1 MKECSNLN
9 LETGLEKLLN
19 KQQMKG
25 TSTFTDGASNQT
37 NLTSLSQSDA
47 KRGVIHFAKDLF
59 RKVKTL
65 FVQKDISETV
75 VDTAFNDE
83 SVEIQPAK
91 IVSNKAIELAIPSF
105 VVSNNNQFSSIN
117 YQLNIQQMNLFT
129 YLRRAIT
136 SSEESL
142 SGQFLEQFKNFLSVI
157 VGTAPDNNAP
167 LGTPKRDF
175 GILSNLGG
183 QQLLSSKL
191 FNSPAMRSWASVI
204 FLTLFTAFGAL
215 AQVTGAT
222 TSAPDLSVKKTIST
236 QNPVL
241 GTDITY
247 IVKVQNSG
255 AAATGVELTDLLP
268 AGATVKTVT
277 VSAGTQTQ
285 SPSSIVW
292 NVGAVAAGT
301 ASAPTE
307 LTMTIVATATA
318 RGLHF
323 NVAEITKQNEQDLDS
338 TPNNKDFNE
347 DDIDAVCFSIEDY
360 WYKGDEFTINVPAG
374 YTNIAWTKK
383 VGTGAAVAV
392 TASTPGVILNND
404 GSLVVTNITAYTEFA
419 FTASNKNCPVGGCC
433 PAKFIPGPY
442 GSISDF
448 VFTDTNGDGKQ
459 DLGELGVAGV
469 KVQLYKADG
478 ITLVDEVTTNANG
491 KYLFDSLF
499 TDNYKVKFI
508 LPSGQT
514 FSPLKSTGTTDI
526 NDSDAGTDGFTS
538 VISIDVEKTGKDKD
552 NFDVDAGLIGNV
564 GSIGD
569 FVFRDDNSNGIQDA
583 GESGIGGLTVNLYKN
598 NVLFASTTTDPITG
612 KYNFPN
618 LGSGTYEVEFITP
631 PQSKFTK
638 LLGSS
643 DPTTDSDAQPNGKS
657 GLITIDVTKAPTDIL
672 RNNPTIDAGIIP
684 LGSIGDYVFNDN
696 NGNGIQDAGDSPVG
710 AGVKV
715 TLTDKDGNVITSTVT
730 DASGKYEFIVPS
742 GQYIIV
748 FDKPVGTTFSGTGA
762 GTPSTDSDANST
774 TGKSGIITIDATK
787 PVGDPARNNKD
798 VDAGVIPN
806 KGTIGDY
813 VWNDANGNNKQDAGE
828 TGIPGVTVELY
839 DGTGTTK
846 LDTKTTGANGEYLF
860 TNLETGAYKV
870 KFILP
875 AGKTFVTPNVGTSTE
890 DSDAGTGGF
899 SGVINIDVTKPLG
912 DVGRNN
918 LTIDA
923 GIKTDCNINAGTLA
937 TTTPNFCL
945 PATGG
950 VVLTA
955 TVATAP
961 TVPTAY
967 SVKYVLTK
975 GSDLVIQ
982 QVGDAPTFT
991 VTTSGEYRIHTL
1003 VFDGNSAN
1011 ANYLNLG
1018 VVVLGTT
1025 KAADVL
1031 GIVTA
1036 NNLCA
1041 ALDVTGVKFNINTVP
1056 DAPVFIANTI
1066 CAGEK
1071 VTIGLTG
1078 PIVQGISYAW
1088 FDSPTATT
1096 PFVTTQS
1103 IEVSPSITTTYY
1115 VETTLVTPNACTSK
1129 RGSVVVTVNPKPSNP
1144 VAASTLTN
1152 DCTKNLQ
1159 TVNLADAITT
1169 TPAGSVIEWYVS
1181 NDVASAIIT
1190 NIATVG
1196 AGTYYAFAKS
1206 TAGCYSAGVP
1216 VVVTITPCSCQN
1228 PATVSIAPLAAIC
1241 GSTTTAVQLAAT
1253 IGGGATGGTWTS
1265 TGTGIFDNATNVSAK
1280 YTPSAADVSNGL
1292 VELTF
1297 TTNDPD
1303 GSDTKCSAAIAKTTL
1318 SLKAKPAAPYNLRCD
1333 TLICLGDGNKL
1344 FAVSPGNT
1352 VKWYATATS
1361 TTSIGDG
1368 SDNGFIVTPNAEG
1381 IFTYFAE
1388 ATTADGC
1395 VSERSPISFRVK
1407 RCLTDL
1413 AVIKKVVDAPDA
1425 QSAPS
1430 YLLGQ
1435 TISYSIEAQNI
1446 GTAKA
1451 TDVKVDDILPA
1462 GATYVSST
1470 PSGEYSNTTG
1480 VWTIGDLTAGST
1492 KALLIQVT
1500 FNRTGSV
1507 VNTAKISG
1515 TNEDPT
1521 KLGNNT
1527 STVTTPVIDIA
1538 DLSLTKVVSK
1548 SAVNVGEDVDY
1559 TITVLN
1565 SGPNTATN
1573 VEVRDILPAGLTF
1586 VSSATMTN
1594 ASGTLA
1600 GTVASL
1606 AKGASTT
1613 FKFTAKVTAAGA
1625 IKNVAEVS
1633 KSDQKDPDSTPG
1645 NVSTNPNEDDDDSAD
1660 INSTKACDVIAPV
1673 ADCKRK
1679 EICIGEST
1687 LITATGCTDGTVVW
1701 STGATGTSITVSP
1714 RTNATYTAYCKK
1726 SEDCKS
1732 DPSNEVRV
1740 TVITLS
1746 APLLSASPSKIC
1758 AGESVTLTARGCDGV
1773 IEWQTSPVQTTPSI
1787 TVTPLTSNTYSA
1799 VCKQFGC
1806 VSPAGSVDVIVTP
1819 KPKAPEVLCE
1829 KEELC
1834 PGEDMTLTAINC
1846 NGQVKWSTGQETTT
1860 IVVKPTITTS
1870 YTVTCTVN
1878 GCTSDPSKAF
1888 IITVKPI
1895 AVPTISATNVI
1906 ICAGSSTNLT
1916 ASGCTGKVTWYY
1928 DDKTLTGTTITVT
1941 PNTTTTYTATCSS
1954 VYCISEKS
1962 TPVTVRVE
1970 NPAPPVVSSG
1980 TSTICAGSSVELTA
1994 TGCSGT
2000 VTWSPGGLTG
2010 DKITVTPTVSTSY
2023 TATCTIGTCV
2033 SPVSN
2038 KKDITV
2044 TDFAKPTITADRLT
2058 VCAGTS
2064 ITLTSNGCNGIVTWS
2079 DGITGSPRTITPT
2092 ADIKYTA
2099 TCESATCKSD
2109 KSNELSI
2116 NVNTPPA
2123 PPAITCLKTEICAG
2137 ESTTLTAAN
2146 CAGTVKWSDGQT
2158 GASIIAK
2165 PSTTTTYSAVCVT
2178 NSTCE
2183 SVKSNEKIITVNPA
2197 VVLNLTASASPANIC
2212 SGSESTLT
2220 LAGCTGTVTWT
2231 GGLTGASIKVRP
2243 TTTTTYTATCSG
2255 VACATDAS
2263 ANVRVTVLPGA
2274 TTPTIATSGT
2284 QICVGGEVTLT
2295 ANNCNGTVLW
2305 SNSATTAA
2313 ITVKPTVTT
2322 TYTVQCKVE
2331 GCGDAKTSEPVVVRV
2346 GNPEAPTISSTPTSV
2361 CAGGSVVLTAVG
2373 CTSGTVIWSDGKT
2386 GNSITENVN
2395 ATTTYSAICKV
2406 GTCNS
2411 PESNKVT
2418 VSVIIPSVPTISCAT
2433 NTICAGTEITF
2444 IATGCEGT
2452 VNWSDGQT
2460 GAIVK
2465 SSPTRTTDYTATCTV
2480 GTCTSA
2486 PSSVATV
2493 NVGNPPAPT
2502 IVCNATSICQGIQI
2516 TLTGSNCSGT
2526 IVWND
2531 GQVGNVI
2538 TAKPNA
2544 TTKYSAICKLD
2555 KCESG
2560 KSNEITVTVGAG
2572 GVTPRTR
2579 NLNNVCPFTTVDLTA
2594 GVTSTSTGVYEY
2606 RTGVLPSSPLVSNP
2620 NAVGTGTYYVFEKTG
2635 SGCYSAPGVINV
2647 FINADCTPVD
2657 CAASPATASAGADAT
2672 ICAEKTYNLA
2682 GTFGGAAKFVTWTT
2696 SGTGT
2701 FDNPMS
2707 PTATYRSS
2715 LADVIAG
2722 TVRLTITTNDPD
2734 GTGTCTAAS
2743 SSMTLTMQGVKFKPT
2758 VAVAGNLTTCAAE
2771 KVVLTGAAS
2780 PSGTTYGYMWFKVGT
2795 TTAIATTRS
2804 ITADA
2809 SGSYF
2814 YKIVD
2819 VNKCCSIESDTAV
2832 VNYLVA
2838 PSAPIANNVKIDRGT
2853 TVDLSKLVVSNTPA
2867 GATLIFKIGAAV
2879 TSETVANPGAVGA
2892 GVYYACYKSAQ
2903 GCFSD
2908 VTKIMV
2914 ENKEDIITTPTNA
2927 DIQITVTT
2935 ENNIA
2940 LDSTVKIT
2948 ITVKNNGPATA
2959 KGVTVSAPI
2968 PSGLTYV
2975 SSTGGL
2981 VKTGNLLGGTI
2992 DSLISGEVKVYTWIG
3007 KISGGTTS
3015 VTVGATGGSTNPD
3028 PNPNNN
3034 NGSNPNGSVVVTV
3047 PSPNSSDIVVTISTD
3062 KTNYAIGDT
3071 ITTTIEVTNLGPATA
3086 KNVVVSSTIPS
3097 QLTYASQTGG
3107 LTKTGN
3113 VLTGRVDSLIRN
3125 ETKVYTYKSV
3135 LTGTGP
3141 VVIVAT
3147 GTSNNPDPNP
3157 NNNNGS
3163 NNGTTPSGTTTINP
3177 SLPTGADVI
3186 ISVTTDKTNFA
3197 IGDIVTVTIKVTNL
3211 GPQTAKGINVSST
3224 IPSNILTYIGQT
3236 GGLTKTGNV
3245 LTASIDSLVKDGMK
3259 VYTYTATVIGS
3270 GTTPI
3275 TATGTTTTTDP
3286 NPSNNN
3292 GTGTGAVTIT
3302 TGTTPLPPVGDTAD
3316 VVITITTDKTNY
3328 AVGDTVTT
3336 TIRVTNL
3343 GPATAKNISV
3353 FSALPGTL
3361 TYIGQTGGLVK
3372 TGNIL
3377 TATIASL
3384 DKDGVVTYT
3393 YTGKLTST
3401 GQTVIAAGGTS
3412 TTPDPNPSNNNGTGA
3427 GTTTINPGGVDLT
3440 LADVAVVITADKTT
3454 ANVGDNVNFLLTLTN
3469 NGPATART
3477 VNLLNNIPAGLT
3489 FVSSSTGQ
3497 TLTNGAIIVNL
3508 DSLERGQTRTYAY
3521 VARMNV
3527 TTNVVNT
3534 VSANSLNDAIAPN
3547 NFSFVTIN
3555 GSGDTTVVVP
3565 PVRRGAELALT
3576 LSSDFQLIAK
3586 DDEVTFTIKVTNN
3599 GPEVATNVVVDNIL
3613 PKQLSYVSGQTTK
3626 LGDTL
3631 RAAVASI
3638 PVGGMVTFTYKAK
3651 VEKDTIISSTARI
3664 TKSTPVDS
3672 ILTNNVST
3680 VILVPASDT
3689 TKADLGVLITA
3700 NKSTYKVGENVTYTI
3715 TLINNGGGRGND
3727 IELCSA
3733 VPTGLTFVSSTN
3745 GIVKTADSLKIKV
3758 DTISKGLVRI
3768 YTFITKAPTAG
3779 SFTGR
3784 VEVCKTG
3791 KPDLIT
3797 PNNTSSVTIRVTAD
3811 TLPPVIDSCK
3821 LGLAMAVT
3829 DTLKTSDGVYDV
3841 TYRLIAKNFCRDTLR
3856 NVTLV
3861 SNLASTFRT
3870 PVTYVLRGQPVI
3882 SAGTSLVVNELF
3894 SETDSALVKAGS
3906 LMLPGA
3912 VDTIRYTVR
3921 VTLNGNKGPFFSQS
3935 TVTGGKP
3942 DNTVLTAKSSDGA
3955 NVNGTPSRTVLRFDL
3970 PNTRIGLAK
3979 EVVTTG
3985 LKNDSTTFWTVP
3997 YRIRVVNMGS
4007 NLVAKL
4013 SVKDSLDA
4021 VFTAK
4026 GATIVGIPTII
4037 ATPGLTINK
4046 NYTGKG
4052 ANTDL
4057 LVPDS
4062 SSVLIGDTATIDL
4075 TVRVNV
4081 AGSTDPD
4088 NIFSN
4093 VAIGRAIGSD
4103 SARYTDIST
4112 NGNNPDTNGD
4122 KDPSN
4127 DNVATP
4133 VTLKSLISNT
4143 GPLGIALFADTISQ
4157 GDSTLCKVMFT
4168 MTVKNYGTVD
4178 LTKVNLCHN
4187 FLNTLGKD
4195 ASSVELVGIP
4205 VLLRG
4210 NAKIN
4215 PVFNGETDSLLV
4227 KVDSSFIAVGDS
4239 IIISYIVDIKG
4250 LTNDTLFTH
4259 ATGKALSGADIV
4271 STRSVNGTNPDR
4283 NGDRKPDEPSDTPVI
4298 CPAKTVVPTSGE
4310 LIVAGGLSPN
4320 GDNINDGLNIK
4331 GVKSDEDLELI
4342 IFNRWGGVVYATKTY
4357 INNSWKGEAYDESV
4371 KVIGSG
4377 QGLPD
4382 GTYFYCAT
4390 RTKKDGTK
4398 VDLKPKVG
4406 SITLVR

>member
-1 MKECSNLN
+1 
-9 LETGLEKLLN
+9 
-19 KQQMKG
+19 MKG

-47 KRGVIHFAKDLF
+47 KGGAIHFAKDLF

-65 FVQKDISETV
+65 FFQEGVSERVDNIMSIEQSVDI
-75 VDTAFNDE
+75 
-83 SVEIQPAK
+83 IQPQNINFGRNK
-91 IVSNKAIELAIPSF
+91 IIETTGPAFGINRESQI
-105 VVSNNNQFSSIN
+105 SHTN

-129 YLRRAIT
+129 YLRRAVT

-142 SGQFLEQFKNFLSVI
+142 SGQFLEQFRNFLSVI

-183 QQLLSSKL
+183 QQLLSGKL
-191 FNSPAMRSWASVI
+191 FNSPAMRSWASVM

-222 TSAPDLSVKKTIST
+222 TPVNPPDLSVKKTISN
-236 QNPVL
+236 QNPTL
-241 GTDITY
+241 GADVTY
-247 IVKVQNSG
+247 TIKVQNSG

-268 AGATVKTVT
+268 AGVTVKTVS
-277 VSAGTQTQ
+277 VSAGTQTR
-285 SPSSIVW
+285 SSSSIVW

-301 ASAPTE
+301 VATPTE
-307 LTMTIVATATA
+307 LTMTIVATTTA

-323 NVAEITKQNEQDLDS
+323 NVAEITKQNETDFDS

-360 WYKGDEFTINVPAG
+360 WYKGDEFTINVPTG
-374 YTNIAWTKK
+374 YTNIAWTRK

-392 TASTPGVILNND
+392 TASTPGVILNSD

-478 ITLVDEVTTNANG
+478 VTLVDEVTTSSNG

-499 TDNYKVKFI
+499 TDTYKVKFL

-514 FSPLKSTGTTDI
+514 FSPSKQTGTGFTDV

-569 FVFRDDNSNGIQDA
+569 FVWRDDNGNGIQDA
-583 GESGIGGLTVNLYKN
+583 GEPGIGGLTVNLYKGG
-598 NVLFASTTTDPITG
+598 VLFTSTTTDPVTG

-618 LGSGTYEVEFITP
+618 LGSGSYEVEFIAS
-631 PQSKFTK
+631 PQSRFTK
-638 LLGSS
+638 LAGSG
-643 DPTTDSDAQPNGKS
+643 DQTTDSNAQPNGKS

-684 LGSIGDYVFNDN
+684 LGSIGDFVFNDN
-696 NGNGIQDAGDSPVG
+696 NGNGIQDSGEAG
-710 AGVKV
+710 AINVKV
-715 TLTDKDGNVITSTVT
+715 TLTDKDGNIITTTTT
-730 DASGKYEFIVPS
+730 DGTGKYEFIVPS

-748 FDKPVGTTFSGTGA
+748 FDKPAGSTFTQTGK
-762 GTPSTDSDANST
+762 GTPSTDSDADGT

-798 VDAGVIPN
+798 VDAGVIP
-806 KGTIGDY
+806 I
-813 VWNDANGNNKQDAGE
+813 
-828 TGIPGVTVELY
+828 
-839 DGTGTTK
+839 
-846 LDTKTTGANGEYLF
+846 
-860 TNLETGAYKV
+860 
-870 KFILP
+870 
-875 AGKTFVTPNVGTSTE
+875 
-890 DSDAGTGGF
+890 
-899 SGVINIDVTKPLG
+899 
-912 DVGRNN
+912 
-918 LTIDA
+918 
-923 GIKTDCNINAGTLA
+923 CNINAGTLA
-937 TTTPNFCL
+937 TATPNFCL

-955 TVATAP
+955 TVATSP

-967 SVKYVLTK
+967 SVRYVLTK

-982 QVGDAPTFT
+982 QVANNPTFT

-1011 ANYLNLG
+1011 ANFLDLS

-1031 GIVTA
+1031 GIVTT
-1036 NNLCA
+1036 NKLCA
-1041 ALDVTGVKFNINTVP
+1041 ALDVTGIKFNVNPNVAAGTLTTITPNFCLPATGGVVLTATTATSPTVPTGYSVRYVLTKGADLVIQQVANTPTFTVTTTGEYRIHTLVFDGNSASSNFLDLSVVVLGTTKAADVLGIVTTNKLCAALDVTGAKFNVNPVP
-1056 DAPVFIANTI
+1056 DAPVFTAKTV

-1071 VTIGLTG
+1071 VTIGSTD
-1078 PIVQGISYAW
+1078 PVSTGISYAW
-1088 FDSPTATT
+1088 FASATATT
-1096 PFVTTQS
+1096 PFATTQS
-1103 IEVSPSITTTYY
+1103 IEVSPSVTTTYY

-1129 RGSVVVTVNPKPSNP
+1129 RGSVVVTVNPKPETP
-1144 VAASTLTN
+1144 VAKSTLTN

-1169 TPAGSVIEWYVS
+1169 TPAGSVVEWHVA
-1181 NDVASAIIT
+1181 NDPASAIIT
-1190 NIATVG
+1190 NTTTAG

-1206 TAGCYSAGVP
+1206 TAGGCYSVVSAT
-1216 VVVTITPCSCQN
+1216 VVVTITTCTCQN
-1228 PATVSIAPLAAIC
+1228 PATVSVAPLAAIC
-1241 GSTTTAVQLAAT
+1241 GNTTTAVQLAAT

-1265 TGTGIFDNATNVSAK
+1265 TGTGTFDNATSVTAK
-1280 YTPSAADVSNGL
+1280 YTPSAGDVANGS

-1303 GSDTKCSAAIAKTTL
+1303 GADTKCIAAVAKTTL
-1318 SLKAKPAAPYNLRCD
+1318 SLKAKPASPINLECD
-1333 TLICLGDGNKL
+1333 KEICLGESNKL
-1344 FAVSPGNT
+1344 FAASLGNT
-1352 VKWYATATS
+1352 IKWYATATS
-1361 TTSIGDG
+1361 NTSVGQADEK
-1368 SDNGFIVTPNAEG
+1368 GFLVVTPTAEG
-1381 IFTYFAE
+1381 TYTYYAE
-1388 ATTADGC
+1388 SITPDGC
-1395 VSERSPISFRVK
+1395 VSERSSVSFIVK
-1407 RCLTDL
+1407 KCLTDL

-1425 QSAPS
+1425 QSTPS

-1462 GATYVSST
+1462 GATYVNST
-1470 PSGEYSNTTG
+1470 PSGAYNNTTG

-1500 FNRTGSV
+1500 FNRTGNV

-1527 STVTTPVIDIA
+1527 STVTTPVIDLA
-1538 DLSLTKVVSK
+1538 DLSLTKVVNK
-1548 SAVNVGEDVDY
+1548 STVNVGEDVEY

-1573 VEVRDILPAGLTF
+1573 VEVKDILPAGLTF
-1586 VSSATMTN
+1586 VSS
-1594 ASGTLA
+1594 STLA
-1600 GTVASL
+1600 NNAGTVTGTVASL
-1606 AKGASTT
+1606 AKGASTS
-1613 FKFTAKVTAAGA
+1613 FKFTAKVNVAGA
-1625 IKNVAEVS
+1625 IKNVAEIS
-1633 KSDQKDPDSTPG
+1633 KSDQKDLDSTPG
-1645 NVSTNPNEDDDDSAD
+1645 NVSTKPDEDDDDSAD
-1660 INSTKACDVIAPV
+1660 INSTKACDVTPPV

-1714 RTNATYTAYCKK
+1714 KVNSSYTAYCKK

-1740 TVITLS
+1740 TVITIS

-1773 IEWQTSPVQTTPSI
+1773 IEWQTNPVQTTPSI
-1787 TVTPLTSNTYSA
+1787 TVTPLTSNTYTA

-1806 VSPAGSVDVIVTP
+1806 VSKPGSVDVIVTP

-1834 PGEDMTLTAINC
+1834 PGEDMTLTATNC

-1860 IVVKPTITTS
+1860 IVVKPTVTTS

-1878 GCTSDPSKAF
+1878 GCTSDVSKAF
-1888 IITVKPI
+1888 VITVKPI
-1895 AVPTISATNVI
+1895 AVPTITVTNTV

-1916 ASGCTGKVTWYY
+1916 ATGCTGKVTWYY
-1928 DDKTLTGTTITVT
+1928 DDKTLTGATITVK

-1962 TPVTVRVE
+1962 TPVTVTVE

-1980 TSTICAGSSVELTA
+1980 TSTICSGSSVELTA

-2010 DKITVTPTVSTSY
+2010 NKITVMPTASTSY
-2023 TATCTIGTCV
+2023 TATCTIGICV

-2038 KKDITV
+2038 KRDITV

-2064 ITLTSNGCNGIVTWS
+2064 ITLTSNGCNGTVTWS

-2092 ADIKYTA
+2092 ADVKYTA

-2116 NVNTPPA
+2116 KVNTA
-2123 PPAITCLKTEICAG
+2123 PTAPAIACLKPEICAG
-2137 ESTTLTAAN
+2137 ESTTLTATN
-2146 CAGTVKWSDGQT
+2146 CTGTVKWSDGQT
-2158 GASIIAK
+2158 GASIIVK
-2165 PSTTTTYSAVCVT
+2165 PSTTTTYTAVCVT

-2197 VVLNLTASASPANIC
+2197 VVLNLVASASPANVC
-2212 SGSESTLT
+2212 SGSEATLT
-2220 LAGCTGTVTWT
+2220 LTGCTGTVTWT
-2231 GGLTGASIKVRP
+2231 GNLTGASIKVRP
-2243 TTTTTYTATCSG
+2243 TATTTYTATCSG

-2274 TTPTIATSGT
+2274 TTPTIAASGT

-2313 ITVKPTVTT
+2313 ITVKPMVTT

-2331 GCGDAKTSEPVVVRV
+2331 GCGDPKTSEPVVVRV
-2346 GNPEAPTISSTPTSV
+2346 GNPDAPTISTTPTSV
-2361 CAGGSVVLTAVG
+2361 CAGGSVVLTATG
-2373 CTSGTVIWSDGKT
+2373 CAGGTIVWSDGKT
-2386 GNSITENVN
+2386 GVSITENVN

-2418 VSVIIPSVPTISCAT
+2418 VTVTVPSVPTISCAT
-2433 NTICAGTEITF
+2433 NTICAGTEITLV
-2444 IATGCEGT
+2444 ATGCEGT
-2452 VNWSDGQT
+2452 VKWSDGQT

-2465 SSPTRTTDYTATCTV
+2465 SSPSRTTDYSATCTI

-2486 PSSVATV
+2486 PSSIATV

-2544 TTKYSAICKLD
+2544 TTKYTAICKLD

-2560 KSNEITVTVGAG
+2560 RSNEITVTVGAG
-2572 GVTPRTR
+2572 GVTPRTK
-2579 NLNNVCPFTTVDLTA
+2579 NLNNVCPFITVDLA
-2594 GVTSTSTGVYEY
+2594 GGVTSLSTGTYEY
-2606 RTGVLPSSPLVSNP
+2606 RTGPLPSSPLVTNP

-2635 SGCYSAPGVINV
+2635 AGCFSAPGVINV
-2647 FINADCTPVD
+2647 FVNADCTPVD
-2657 CAASPATASAGADAT
+2657 CATSPATASAGADAT
-2672 ICAEKTYNLA
+2672 ICAEKTYKLA

-2734 GTGTCTAAS
+2734 GTGACTAAS

-2758 VAVAGNLTTCAAE
+2758 VSVAGNLNTCSAD
-2771 KVVLTGAAS
+2771 KVVLTGAVS
-2780 PSGTTYGYMWFKVGT
+2780 PSGTTFGYKWFKVGST
-2795 TTAIATTRS
+2795 TEIASTRS
-2804 ITADA
+2804 ITVEA

-2819 VNKCCSIESDTAV
+2819 ANKCCSIESDTVA
-2832 VNYLVA
+2832 VNYFTA
-2838 PSAPIANNVKIDRGT
+2838 PSAPIANSVKIDRGT
-2853 TVDLSKLVVSNTPA
+2853 TIDLTKLVVSNTPA

-2879 TSETVANPGAVGA
+2879 TSATVANPSAVGA
-2892 GVYYACYKSAQ
+2892 GVYYACYRSAQ
-2903 GCFSD
+2903 GCFSEA
-2908 VTKIMV
+2908 TKITV
-2914 ENKEDIITTPTNA
+2914 ENKDGGTRPTDA

-2959 KGVTVSAPI
+2959 KNVTVSAPI

-2975 SSTGGL
+2975 SQTGGL
-2981 VKTGNLLGGTI
+2981 VRNGNLLNGSI
-2992 DSLISGEVKVYTWIG
+2992 DSLISGGVKVYTWVG

-3015 VTVGATGGSTNPD
+3015 VIVGATGGSTNPD
-3028 PNPNNN
+3028 PNPSNN
-3034 NGSNPNGSVVVTV
+3034 NGSNPNGNVVVTV
-3047 PSPNSSDIVVTISTD
+3047 PAPNSADIVVTIRTD
-3062 KTNYAIGDT
+3062 KTNYAVGDT
-3071 ITTTIEVTNLGPATA
+3071 VTTTIKVTNLGPATA
-3086 KNVVVSSTIPS
+3086 KNVSVSHEIPN
-3097 QLTYASQTGG
+3097 QLTYVSQTGG
-3107 LTKTGN
+3107 LVRTGSI
-3113 VLTGRVDSLIRN
+3113 LTGRLDSLVRGGMK
-3125 ETKVYTYKSV
+3125 EYVYKSV
-3135 LTGTGP
+3135 LTGTGS
-3141 VVIVAT
+3141 VVLVGT

-3163 NNGTTPSGTTTINP
+3163 NNGTTPTGTIVINP
-3177 SLPTGADVI
+3177 PVPTGADVV

-3197 IGDIVTVTIKVTNL
+3197 IGDTVTVTIKVTNL
-3211 GPQTAKGINVSST
+3211 GPATAKGINVSST
-3224 IPSNILTYIGQT
+3224 IPSTILNYVSQT
-3236 GGLTKTGNV
+3236 GGLTRTGNV
-3245 LTASIDSLVKDGMK
+3245 LSASIDSLVRDGMK
-3259 VYTYTATVIGS
+3259 IYTYRATVIGS

-3292 GTGTGAVTIT
+3292 GSGTGRVTIT
-3302 TGTTPLPPVGDTAD
+3302 TGTPPPPPPPANSAD

-3336 TIRVTNL
+3336 TIKVTNL

-3361 TYIGQTGGLVK
+3361 TYIDQTGGLVR

-3384 DKDGVVTYT
+3384 DKDGMVTYT
-3393 YTGKLTST
+3393 YRGKLTSPGET
-3401 GQTVIAAGGTS
+3401 IIAAGGTS
-3412 TTPDPNPSNNNGTGA
+3412 TTPDPNPGNNNGTGA

-3454 ANVGDNVNFLLTLTN
+3454 AKVGENVNFLLTLTN
-3469 NGPATART
+3469 NGPATAKQ
-3477 VNLLNNIPAGLT
+3477 VSLLNNIPAGLT

-3497 TLTNGAIIVNL
+3497 TLENGGIIVNL

-3534 VSANSLNDAIAPN
+3534 VSANSLKDGIAPN

-3555 GSGDTTVVVP
+3555 GTGETP
-3565 PVRRGAELALT
+3565 PPRRGAELAVN
-3576 LSSDFQLIAK
+3576 LSSDIQLIAK

-3599 GPEVATNVVVDNIL
+3599 GPETATNVVVDNIL
-3613 PKQLSYVSGQTTK
+3613 PKQLSYISGQTTK

-3638 PVGGMVTFTYKAK
+3638 PVGSMVSFTYKAK
-3651 VEKDTIISSTARI
+3651 VEKDTVISNTASI
-3664 TKSTPVDS
+3664 TKSTPVDT
-3672 ILTNNVST
+3672 ILTNNTST

-3700 NKSTYKVGENVTYTI
+3700 NSNLPYKVGENITYTI
-3715 TLINNGGGRGND
+3715 TLINNGGGRGRN

-3733 VPTGLTFVSSTN
+3733 IPAGLTFVSSTN
-3745 GIVKTADSLKIKV
+3745 GIVRTADSLKIKV

-3779 SFTGR
+3779 SFTAS
-3784 VEVCKTG
+3784 VNVCKNG
-3791 KPDLIT
+3791 KTDLIT
-3797 PNNTSSVTIRVTAD
+3797 PNNTSSVTIRVEEPATD
-3811 TLPPVIDSCK
+3811 CK
-3821 LGLAMAVT
+3821 LGLAMAVA
-3829 DTLKTSDGVYDV
+3829 DTVKISDGVYDV
-3841 TYRLIAKNFCRDTLR
+3841 TYRLIAKNFCKDTLK

-3861 SNLASTFRT
+3861 SNLESTFRL
-3870 PVTYVLRGQPVI
+3870 PVTYELRGIPTI
-3882 SAGTSLVVNELF
+3882 SAGTRLVVNELF
-3894 SETDSALVKAGS
+3894 SKTDSALVKPAS
-3906 LMLPGA
+3906 FMLPEA
-3912 VDTIRYTVR
+3912 VDTIKYTVR

-3935 TVTGGKP
+3935 TVTGRKP
-3942 DNTVLTAKSSDGA
+3942 DNTVLTAKSSDGT

-3979 EVVTTG
+3979 EVITTG

-4007 NLVAKL
+4007 DTVKQV
-4013 SVKDSLDA
+4013 SVKDSLA
-4021 VFTAK
+4021 GVFTAK
-4026 GATIVGIPTII
+4026 GAVIIGKPIVTG
-4037 ATPGLTINK
+4037 TPGLTVNK
-4046 NYTGKG
+4046 NYTGSG
-4052 ANTDL
+4052 DNTNL
-4057 LVPDS
+4057 LNPDS
-4062 SSVLIGDTATIDL
+4062 SFIVKGDTAIIDL
-4075 TVRVNV
+4075 VVRVNV
-4081 AGSTDPD
+4081 ADATDPD
-4088 NIFSN
+4088 KVFNN
-4093 VAIGRAIGSD
+4093 VAVGTATGKD
-4103 SARYTDIST
+4103 KAVYTDIST
-4112 NGNNPDTNGD
+4112 NGNNPDPDGD
-4122 KDPSN
+4122 KDPSD

-4157 GDSTLCKVMFT
+4157 GDITLCKVMFT
-4168 MTVKNYGTVD
+4168 MTVKNYGTTD

-4205 VLLRG
+4205 TVFRG

-4215 PVFNGETDSLLV
+4215 PLFNGKTDSLLV
-4227 KVDSSFIAVGDS
+4227 KVDSSSIAVGDS
-4239 IIISYIVDIKG
+4239 IVLSYIVDIRG

-4259 ATGKALSGADIV
+4259 ATGKAVSGRDTV
-4271 STRSVNGTNPDR
+4271 STRSVDGINPDR
-4283 NGDRKPDEPSDTPVI
+4283 NGDGKVDAASDTRII
-4298 CPAKTVVPTSGE
+4298 CPDA
-4310 LIVAGGLSPN
+4310 LITTADLFIPQGFSPN
-4320 GDNINDGLNIK
+4320 GDGQNDRFVIQ
-4331 GVKSDEDLELI
+4331 GVKPTEQVELV
-4342 IFNRWGGVVYATKTY
+4342 IFNRYGGVVYASQDYKNDWNGTS
-4357 INNSWKGEAYDESV
+4357 NQGV
-4371 KVIGSG
+4371 KVIGDG

-4382 GTYFYCAT
+4382 GTYFYCVT
-4390 RTKKDGTK
+4390 RSLRADGSK
-4398 VDLKPKVG
+4398 VDLKPIVRY
-4406 SITLVR
+4406 ITLMR

>member
-1 MKECSNLN
+1 MNALARV
-9 LETGLEKLLN
+9 ETGLVKLLN

-47 KRGVIHFAKDLF
+47 KGGVIHFAKDLF

-65 FVQKDISETV
+65 FVQEDISETIV
-75 VDTAFNDE
+75 NTAFIEE
-83 SVEIQPAK
+83 SVEIQPAQ
-91 IVSNKAIELAIPSF
+91 IVPNEAIEAAIPSF
-105 VVSNNNQFSSIN
+105 AINKNNQFSSIN

-191 FNSPAMRSWASVI
+191 FNSPAMRSWASVM

-222 TSAPDLSVKKTIST
+222 TPAPDLSVKKTIST
-236 QNPVL
+236 QSPTL
-241 GTDITY
+241 GTDVTY
-247 IVKVQNSG
+247 TVKVQNSG

-268 AGATVKTVT
+268 SGVTVKTVS

-285 SPSSIVW
+285 SSSSIVW

-301 ASAPTE
+301 VTTPTE
-307 LTMTIVATATA
+307 LTMTIVATTTA

-323 NVAEITKQNEQDLDS
+323 NVAQITKQNEQDSDS
-338 TPNNKDFNE
+338 TPNNNDFNE

-360 WYKGDEFTINVPAG
+360 WYKGDEFTINVPTG
-374 YTNIAWTKK
+374 YTNIAWTRK

-419 FTASNKNCPVGGCC
+419 FTATNKNCPVGGCC

-448 VFTDTNGDGKQ
+448 VFNDTNGDGKQ
-459 DLGELGVAGV
+459 DLGELGVSGV

-499 TDNYKVKFI
+499 TDTYKVKFL

-514 FSPLKSTGTTDI
+514 FSPSKQTGTGFSDV

-569 FVFRDDNSNGIQDA
+569 FVWRDDNGNGIQDA
-583 GESGIGGLTVNLYKN
+583 GEPGIGGLTVNLYKGG
-598 NVLFASTTTDPITG
+598 VLFTSTTTDGTG

-618 LGSGTYEVEFITP
+618 LGSGSYEVEFIAS
-631 PQSKFTK
+631 PQSRFTK

-643 DPTTDSDAQPNGKS
+643 NTETDSNAQPNGKS
-657 GLITIDVTKAPTDIL
+657 GTITIDVTKAPTDIL

-684 LGSIGDYVFNDN
+684 LGSIGDFVFNDN
-696 NGNGIQDAGDSPVG
+696 NGNGIQDSGEAGV
-710 AGVKV
+710 ANVKV
-715 TLTDKDGNVITSTVT
+715 TLTDKDGNIITTTTT
-730 DASGKYEFIVPS
+730 DGTGKYEFIVPS
-742 GQYIIV
+742 GQYIVV
-748 FDKPVGTTFSGTGA
+748 FDKPAGSTFTQTGK
-762 GTPSTDSDANST
+762 GTPSTDSDADGT

-798 VDAGVIPN
+798 VDAGVIP
-806 KGTIGDY
+806 I
-813 VWNDANGNNKQDAGE
+813 
-828 TGIPGVTVELY
+828 
-839 DGTGTTK
+839 
-846 LDTKTTGANGEYLF
+846 
-860 TNLETGAYKV
+860 
-870 KFILP
+870 
-875 AGKTFVTPNVGTSTE
+875 
-890 DSDAGTGGF
+890 
-899 SGVINIDVTKPLG
+899 
-912 DVGRNN
+912 
-918 LTIDA
+918 
-923 GIKTDCNINAGTLA
+923 CNINAGTLA

-955 TVATAP
+955 TVATSP
-961 TVPTAY
+961 TVPTGY
-967 SVKYVLTK
+967 SVRYVLTK
-975 GSDLVIQ
+975 GSDLVIE
-982 QVGDAPTFT
+982 QVANTPTFT
-991 VTTSGEYRIHTL
+991 VTTTGEYRIHTL

-1011 ANYLNLG
+1011 ANYLDLS
-1018 VVVLGTT
+1018 VVVPGTT

-1031 GIVTA
+1031 SIVTSR
-1036 NNLCA
+1036 NLCA
-1041 ALDVTGVKFNINTVP
+1041 ALDVTGVKFNVNPIP
-1056 DAPVFIANTI
+1056 DAPVFTAKTI
-1066 CAGEK
+1066 CAGEE
-1071 VTIGLTG
+1071 VIVGIGGPTLPPSTG
-1078 PIVQGISYAW
+1078 VEYTWFATATSTTPIATTSYLEV
-1088 FDSPTATT
+1088 SPTATT
-1096 PFVTTQS
+1096 
-1103 IEVSPSITTTYY
+1103 TYY
-1115 VETTLVTPNACTSK
+1115 YETKVVAPNTCTSK
-1129 RGSVVVTVNPKPSNP
+1129 RGSVTVTVNPKPDAP
-1144 VAASTLTN
+1144 VAKSTLTN

-1169 TPAGSVIEWYVS
+1169 TPAGSVIEWHVA
-1181 NDVASAIIT
+1181 NDPASAIIT
-1190 NIATVG
+1190 NTTTAG

-1206 TAGCYSAGVP
+1206 TAGCYSGSAT
-1216 VVVTITPCSCQN
+1216 VVVTITTCSCQN
-1228 PATVSIAPLAAIC
+1228 PATVIVAPLAAIC
-1241 GSTTTAVQLAAT
+1241 GNTTTAVQLAAT

-1265 TGTGIFDNATNVSAK
+1265 TGTGTFDNATSVAAK
-1280 YTPSAADVSNGL
+1280 YTPSAGDVANGS

-1303 GSDTKCSAAIAKTTL
+1303 GADPKCTAASAKVTL

-1344 FAVSPGNT
+1344 FAVSLPLTNT

-1361 TTSIGDG
+1361 TTSIGNG
-1368 SDNGFIVTPNAEG
+1368 SENGFVVTPNAEG
-1381 IFTYFAE
+1381 IFTYYAE
-1388 ATTADGC
+1388 ATTPDGC
-1395 VSERSPISFRVK
+1395 VSERSSISFRVK

-1470 PSGEYSNTTG
+1470 PSGEYNNTTG

-1500 FNRTGSV
+1500 FNRTGNV

-1548 SAVNVGEDVDY
+1548 STVNVDEEVEY

-1573 VEVRDILPAGLTF
+1573 VEVKDILPAGLTF
-1586 VSSATMTN
+1586 VSSSTMTN
-1594 ASGTLA
+1594 NAGTLT

-1606 AKGASTT
+1606 AKSASTS
-1613 FKFTAKVTAAGA
+1613 FKFKAKVTQAGA

-1645 NVSTNPNEDDDDSAD
+1645 NVSTKPDEDDDDSAD
-1660 INSTKACDVIAPV
+1660 INSTKACDVTPPV

-1679 EICIGEST
+1679 EICLGEST

-1714 RTNATYTAYCKK
+1714 KVNSSYTAYCKK

-1740 TVITLS
+1740 TVITIS

-1758 AGESVTLTARGCDGV
+1758 AGESVTLTAKGCDGQ
-1773 IEWQTSPVQTTPSI
+1773 IEWQTNPVQTTPSI
-1787 TVTPLTSNTYSA
+1787 TVTPLTSNTYTA

-1806 VSPAGSVDVIVTP
+1806 VSPAGTVDVIVTP

-1860 IVVKPTITTS
+1860 IVVKPTVTTS
-1870 YTVTCTVN
+1870 YSVTCTVN
-1878 GCTSDPSKAF
+1878 GCTSDASKPF
-1888 IITVKPI
+1888 VITVKPI
-1895 AVPTISATNVI
+1895 AVPTITATNTV

-1916 ASGCTGKVTWYY
+1916 AAGCTGKVTWYY
-1928 DDKTLTGTTITVT
+1928 DDKTLTGATITVK
-1941 PNTTTTYTATCSS
+1941 PNATTTYTATCSS
-1954 VYCISEKS
+1954 VYCVSDKS
-1962 TPVTVRVE
+1962 SPVTVTVE

-2010 DKITVTPTVSTSY
+2010 NKITVTPTTSTSY

-2044 TDFAKPTITADRLT
+2044 TDFAKPTITADKLT

-2064 ITLTSNGCNGIVTWS
+2064 ITLTSNGCNGTVTWS
-2079 DGITGSPRTITPT
+2079 DGVTGSPRTITPT
-2092 ADIKYTA
+2092 ADVKYTA

-2116 NVNTPPA
+2116 KVNTAPA
-2123 PPAITCLKTEICAG
+2123 PPAITCLKPEICAG

-2146 CAGTVKWSDGQT
+2146 CTGTVKWSDGQT
-2158 GASIIAK
+2158 GASIIVK
-2165 PSTTTTYSAVCVT
+2165 PATTTTYTAVCVT

-2183 SVKSNEKIITVNPA
+2183 SIKSNEKVITVNPA
-2197 VVLNLTASASPANIC
+2197 VVLNLTASASPANVC
-2212 SGSESTLT
+2212 SGSEATLT
-2220 LAGCTGTVTWT
+2220 LTGCTGTITWT
-2231 GGLTGASIKVRP
+2231 GGLTGASIKVKP

-2263 ANVRVTVLPGA
+2263 ANVRVVVLPGA
-2274 TTPTIATSGT
+2274 TTPTIAASGT

-2322 TYTVQCKVE
+2322 TYTVQCKVD
-2331 GCGDAKTSEPVVVRV
+2331 GCGEAKTSDPVTVKV
-2346 GNPEAPTISSTPTSV
+2346 GNPDAPTISSTPTSV
-2361 CAGGSVVLTAVG
+2361 CAGGSVVLTATG
-2373 CTSGTVIWSDGKT
+2373 CAGGTIIWSDGKT
-2386 GNSITENVN
+2386 GVSINETVN

-2411 PESNKVT
+2411 SESNKVT
-2418 VSVIIPSVPTISCAT
+2418 VTVTIPTVPTISCAT
-2433 NTICAGTEITF
+2433 STICAGSEITLV
-2444 IATGCEGT
+2444 ATGCEGT
-2452 VNWSDGQT
+2452 VKWSDGQT
-2460 GAIVK
+2460 GDIVK
-2465 SSPTRTTDYTATCTV
+2465 ATPTRTTDYTATCTV
-2480 GTCTSA
+2480 GTCTSN
-2486 PSSVATV
+2486 PSSIATV

-2502 IVCNATSICQGIQI
+2502 IVCSATSICQGIQI

-2544 TTKYSAICKLD
+2544 TTKYTAICKLD

-2560 KSNEITVTVGAG
+2560 RSNEITVTVGAG
-2572 GVTPRTR
+2572 ATTPKTK
-2579 NLNNVCPFTTVDLTA
+2579 NLNNVCPFTTVDLAA
-2594 GVTSTSTGVYEY
+2594 GVTSTSTGTYEY
-2606 RTGVLPSSPLVSNP
+2606 RTGPLPSSPLVSNP

-2647 FINADCTPVD
+2647 FVNADCTPVD

-2672 ICAEKTYNLA
+2672 ICAEKTYKLN
-2682 GTFGGAAKFVTWTT
+2682 GTFGGAAKFITWTT

-2734 GTGTCTAAS
+2734 GTGPCTAAS

-2758 VAVAGNLTTCAAE
+2758 VSVAGNLNTCSAD

-2780 PSGTTYGYMWFKVGT
+2780 PSGTTYGYKWFKVGST
-2795 TTAIATTRS
+2795 TEIASTRS
-2804 ITADA
+2804 ITVDA

-2819 VNKCCSIESDTAV
+2819 ANKCCSIESDTVA
-2832 VNYLVA
+2832 VNYFTV
-2838 PSAPIANNVKIDRGT
+2838 PSAPIANSVKIDRGT
-2853 TVDLSKLVVSNTPA
+2853 TVDLNKLVVSNTPA
-2867 GATLIFKIGAAV
+2867 GAILIFKIGAAV
-2879 TSETVANPGAVGA
+2879 TSATVANPSAVGA

-2908 VTKIMV
+2908 ATKITV
-2914 ENKEDIITTPTNA
+2914 ENKDGGTKPTDA

-2959 KGVTVSAPI
+2959 KDVTVSAPI

-2975 SSTGGL
+2975 SQTGGL
-2981 VKTGNLLGGTI
+2981 VRTGNLLNGSV
-2992 DSLISGEVKVYTWIG
+2992 DSLISGGVKVYTWVG

-3028 PNPNNN
+3028 PNPGNN
-3034 NGSNPNGSVVVTV
+3034 NGSNPNGNVSVTV
-3047 PSPNSSDIVVTISTD
+3047 PAPNSADIVVTIRTD
-3062 KTNYAIGDT
+3062 KTNYAVGDT
-3071 ITTTIEVTNLGPATA
+3071 VTTTIKVTNLGPATA
-3086 KNVVVSSTIPS
+3086 KNVSVSHEIPN
-3097 QLTYASQTGG
+3097 QLTYVSQTGG
-3107 LTKTGN
+3107 LTKTGSI
-3113 VLTGRVDSLIRN
+3113 LTGRLDSLVRGGMK
-3125 ETKVYTYKSV
+3125 EYVYKSV
-3135 LTGTGP
+3135 LTGTGS
-3141 VVIVAT
+3141 VVLVGT
-3147 GTSNNPDPNP
+3147 GTSTNPDPNP

-3163 NNGTTPSGTTTINP
+3163 NNGTTPTGTTVINP
-3177 SLPTGADVI
+3177 PVQTGADVV

-3197 IGDIVTVTIKVTNL
+3197 IGDTVTVTIRVTNL
-3211 GPQTAKGINVSST
+3211 GPATAKGINVSST
-3224 IPSNILTYIGQT
+3224 IPSTILTYIGQT

-3245 LTASIDSLVKDGMK
+3245 LSVSIDSLVKDGIK
-3259 VYTYTATVIGS
+3259 IYSYTATVIGS

-3292 GTGTGAVTIT
+3292 GTGTGVVTIT
-3302 TGTTPLPPVGDTAD
+3302 TGTVVPPPANSAD

-3336 TIRVTNL
+3336 TIKVTNL
-3343 GPATAKNISV
+3343 GPATAKDISV
-3353 FSALPGTL
+3353 YSALPGTL

-3377 TATIASL
+3377 TATIPSL
-3384 DKDGVVTYT
+3384 DKDGMVTYT

-3412 TTPDPNPSNNNGTGA
+3412 TTPDPNPNNNNGTGA
-3427 GTTTINPGGVDLT
+3427 GTATINPGGVDLT

-3454 ANVGDNVNFLLTLTN
+3454 AKVGDNVNFLLTLTN
-3469 NGPATART
+3469 NGPATAKE
-3477 VNLLNNIPAGLT
+3477 VSLLNNIPAGLT

-3508 DSLERGQTRTYAY
+3508 DSLQTGQTRTYAY

-3527 TTNVVNT
+3527 ITNVTNT
-3534 VSANSLNDAIAPN
+3534 VSANSLKDAIAPN

-3555 GSGDTTVVVP
+3555 GSGDTTVVP
-3565 PVRRGAELALT
+3565 PVGRGAELAVN

-3599 GPEVATNVVVDNIL
+3599 GPETATNVVVDNIL
-3613 PKQLSYVSGQTTK
+3613 PKQLSYISGQTTK

-3631 RAAVASI
+3631 RASVASI
-3638 PVGGMVTFTYKAK
+3638 PVGGMVSFTYKAK
-3651 VEKDTIISSTARI
+3651 VEKDTIISNTARI
-3664 TKSTPVDS
+3664 TRSTPVDS

-3715 TLINNGGGRGND
+3715 TLINNGGGRGRD

-3745 GIVKTADSLKIKV
+3745 GIVKTGDSLKIKV

-3797 PNNTSSVTIRVTAD
+3797 SNNTSSVTITVTAD
-3811 TLPPVIDSCK
+3811 TLPPVGGDSCK

-3829 DTLKTSDGVYDV
+3829 DTIRVPNTTGVYDV
-3841 TYRLIAKNFCRDTLR
+3841 TYRLIAKNFCKDTLR

-3870 PVTYVLRGQPVI
+3870 PVTCELRGIPTI
-3882 SAGTSLVVNELF
+3882 SAGTNLVVNELF
-3894 SETDSALVKAGS
+3894 SKTDSALVKAAS
-3906 LMLPGA
+3906 FMLPGA
-3912 VDTIRYTVR
+3912 VDTVRYTVR
-3921 VTLNGNKGPFFSQS
+3921 ITLNGNKGPFFSQS
-3935 TVTGGKP
+3935 TVTGRKP
-3942 DNTVLTAKSSDGA
+3942 DNTVLTAKSSDGT
-3955 NVNGTPSRTVLRFDL
+3955 NVEGPPSRTVLRFDL

-3997 YRIRVVNMGS
+3997 YRIRVVNMGA
-4007 NLVAKL
+4007 NLIAKL

-4026 GATIVGIPTII
+4026 GATIVGIPTVI

-4046 NYTGKG
+4046 KYTGKG
-4052 ANTDL
+4052 ENTDL

-4062 SSVLIGDTATIDL
+4062 SRVLIGDTATIDL

-4103 SARYTDIST
+4103 SARYSDVST

-4133 VTLKSLISNT
+4133 VQLKSTIPSV
-4143 GPLGIALFADTISQ
+4143 PSIGIALAAVTDTIPLA
-4157 GDSTLCKVMFT
+4157 DSTCNVTLV
-4168 MTVKNYGTVD
+4168 MTVRNYANVN
-4178 LTKVNLCHN
+4178 LRKVNLCHN
-4187 FLNTLGKD
+4187 LEKTIGT
-4195 ASSVELVGIP
+4195 SVESWRLVGLPRVIK
-4205 VLLRG
+4205 G
-4210 NAKIN
+4210 NVRIN
-4215 PVFNGETDSLLV
+4215 PLFNGNTDSTLV
-4227 KVDSSFIAVGDS
+4227 KADSSFLAIADTIQIAYLINIKRPVSDTIFTQALAKAVSATDSTRIFSDLSTNGINPDVNGD
-4239 IIISYIVDIKG
+4239 
-4250 LTNDTLFTH
+4250 
-4259 ATGKALSGADIV
+4259 GKAEEAVLTPIICKGAVQLSSIFIPQGF
-4271 STRSVNGTNPDR
+4271 
-4283 NGDRKPDEPSDTPVI
+4283 
-4298 CPAKTVVPTSGE
+4298 
-4310 LIVAGGLSPN
+4310 SPN
-4320 GDNINDGLNIK
+4320 GDGQNDRFVIQ
-4331 GVKSDEDLELI
+4331 GVKPTEQVELI
-4342 IFNRWGGVVYATKTY
+4342 VFNRYGGVVYANQDYK
-4357 INNSWKGEAYDESV
+4357 NDWSGASNQGV
-4371 KVIGSG
+4371 KVIGDG

-4382 GTYFYCAT
+4382 GTYFYCVT
-4390 RTKKDGTK
+4390 RSLRADGTK
-4398 VDLKPKVG
+4398 VDLKPIVKY
-4406 SITLVR
+4406 ITIMR